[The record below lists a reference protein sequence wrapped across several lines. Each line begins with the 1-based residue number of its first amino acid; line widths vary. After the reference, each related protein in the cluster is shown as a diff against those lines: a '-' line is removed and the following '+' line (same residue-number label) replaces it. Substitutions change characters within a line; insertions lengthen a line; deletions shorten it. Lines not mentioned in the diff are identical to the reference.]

1 MEEILLTAKDIKKYY
16 PVKGGII
23 PHKTGDIKA
32 VDGVSLSI
40 RKGETLG
47 LVGESGCG
55 KSTLGR
61 VLAGLEAPTQGSY
74 SYKGKVL
81 AGDGKI
87 DRENMGQVRT
97 QIQMVFQDSFSSLNP
112 RKNIYSI
119 LSAPMLYHKAADRS
133 NIRQRIKELLDM
145 VGLPEESLSRYPH
158 EFSGGQRQRIG
169 IAKAL
174 SLNPEFVICDEPV
187 SALDVSIQAQILNLL
202 LQLKK
207 ELGLTTLF
215 IGHGL
220 GAVRYVSDRIAV
232 MYMGRIVEEAPADE
246 LFENPA
252 HPYTEALRAAV
263 PSTNPDV
270 LKAASLPLKGEAS
283 PAGEIPSGCPFHPRC
298 PYAKESCAKV
308 LPPLVP
314 VGQDHLAACP
324 VRNQEA
330 REL

>member
-97 QIQMVFQDSFSSLNP
+97 QIQMVFQDSF
-112 RKNIYSI
+112 
-119 LSAPMLYHKAADRS
+119 
-133 NIRQRIKELLDM
+133 
-145 VGLPEESLSRYPH
+145 
-158 EFSGGQRQRIG
+158 
-169 IAKAL
+169 
-174 SLNPEFVICDEPV
+174 
-187 SALDVSIQAQILNLL
+187 
-202 LQLKK
+202 
-207 ELGLTTLF
+207 
-215 IGHGL
+215 
-220 GAVRYVSDRIAV
+220 
-232 MYMGRIVEEAPADE
+232 
-246 LFENPA
+246 
-252 HPYTEALRAAV
+252 
-263 PSTNPDV
+263 
-270 LKAASLPLKGEAS
+270 
-283 PAGEIPSGCPFHPRC
+283 
-298 PYAKESCAKV
+298 
-308 LPPLVP
+308 
-314 VGQDHLAACP
+314 
-324 VRNQEA
+324 
-330 REL
+330 